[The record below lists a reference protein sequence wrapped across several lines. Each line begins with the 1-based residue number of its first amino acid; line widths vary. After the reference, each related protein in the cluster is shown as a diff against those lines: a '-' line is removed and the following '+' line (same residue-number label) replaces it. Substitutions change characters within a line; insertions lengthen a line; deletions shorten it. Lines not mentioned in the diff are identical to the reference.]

1 MIKHLQT
8 AAALLLLLTSASV
21 LSSELVYH
29 PRNPTFGG
37 NPAYTTHLLGIA
49 NAQNEHKDPDQTS
62 LDDMTSIE
70 EFNDRLQR
78 SIISRITSSLSAS
91 IIGDDGTINP
101 GIFETTDFVI
111 NVEDLGGD
119 QVRIT
124 TTDKLTSDETIFEI
138 NTAL

>member
-1 MIKHLQT
+1 MKLYYHL
-8 AAALLLLLTSASV
+8 ASALVCSLVMTPSF
-21 LSSELVYH
+21 SSELVYH
-29 PRNPTFGG
+29 PRNPSFGG

-49 NAQNEHKDPDQTS
+49 NSQNDHTDPDQSS
-62 LDDMTSIE
+62 LDDMTSLE

-78 SIISRITSSLSAS
+78 SIISRITSALSAS
-91 IIGDDGTINP
+91 IIDDEGNINP
-101 GIFETTDFVI
+101 GTFETTDFVI

-138 NTAL
+138 DTAL